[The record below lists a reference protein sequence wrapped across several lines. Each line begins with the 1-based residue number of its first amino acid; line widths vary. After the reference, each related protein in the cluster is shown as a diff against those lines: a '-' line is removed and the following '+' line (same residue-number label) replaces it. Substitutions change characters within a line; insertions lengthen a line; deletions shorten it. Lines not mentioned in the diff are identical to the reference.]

1 MNTNADIALAILI
14 AMGVLVLLSLMG
26 AYLVIGMAWDKSPLH
41 NRREHGLAAA
51 GWTLAG
57 RALLL
62 RCPRCGRGHIFRS
75 RFHMNE
81 ACPACARLFW
91 RNEGEWTGPGII
103 DFTFATISGLV
114 AWAILLILG
123 AGAALQ
129 LVIAILAALAAG
141 VIVSRWS
148 RSFWT
153 LLLYISGEMDETISR
168 AP

>member
-1 MNTNADIALAILI
+1 MNMNADIALAILI

-26 AYLVIGMAWDKSPLH
+26 AYLVVGMAWDKSPLH
-41 NRREHGLAAA
+41 SRGKHGSAVS
-51 GWTLAG
+51 GWTLLG

-62 RCPRCGRGHIFRS
+62 RCPRCGRGRIFRS
-75 RFHMNE
+75 RFRMNE
-81 ACPACARLFW
+81 ACPACGRLFW

-103 DFTFATISGLV
+103 DFTFATVSGLV

-129 LVIAILAALAAG
+129 LVIAILAALVTG
-141 VIVSRWS
+141 VAVSRWS
-148 RSFWT
+148 RSLWT
-153 LLLYISGEMDETISR
+153 LLLYISGEMDETNSH